1 MTITTTTLL
10 GGGMVSEILSGLVT
24 EALYDPT
31 SLRSIALQVPPG
43 FGSTTSEVTI
53 DAAPAAFTAPGETT
67 AVTPAA
73 YSTSEFELILAKYS
87 RAYQI
92 TDLVG
97 VSGSPINMQRIV
109 ANLIQGLE
117 LTLTE
122 QMAATFSSFTAQEG
136 NAATVLTVDDV
147 MDASFALNLAN
158 NSGPYACV
166 LSPKQMNEFKDDLR
180 GQQNLMAYNMPSQE
194 QLTGKGNG
202 WQGSWN
208 GIDLWQTSSVVTAAA
223 VVSGAMMSQNA
234 IAYQLGNVAQM
245 QGHIPA
251 ANMIVNTPELVVELD
266 RSALSGMSSA
276 VVHAYI
282 ATAIANDSRGV
293 EIVSL
298 G

>member
-24 EALYDPT
+24 EALYDAT

-73 YSTSEFELILAKYS
+73 YSTSEFELVLAKYS

-97 VSGSPINMQRIV
+97 VAGSPINMQRIV

-136 NAATVLTVDDV
+136 TAGTILSVDDV

-166 LSPKQMNEFKDDLR
+166 LSPKQMNEFKDGLR

-194 QLTGKGNG
+194 QLTGKGPG
-202 WQGSWN
+202 FQGSWN
-208 GIDLWQTSSVVTAAA
+208 GIELWQSDAVVTAAA

>member
-1 MTITTTTLL
+1 MTITTTSLL
-10 GGGMVSEILSGLVT
+10 AGGMVSEILSGLVT

-53 DAAPAAFTAPGETT
+53 DAAPAAFTAPGE
-67 AVTPAA
+67 AVAVPIAT
-73 YSTSEFELILAKYS
+73 YTTSEFELILAKFS

-97 VSGSPINMQRIV
+97 VAGSPINMQRIV
-109 ANLIQGLE
+109 MNLMQGLE
-117 LTLTE
+117 LTLTA
-122 QMAATFSSFTAQEG
+122 QMAATFSGFTAQTG
-136 NAATVLTVDDV
+136 NAANVLDVDDIF
-147 MDASFALNLAN
+147 DASFALNLVDN
-158 NSGPYACV
+158 PGPYACV

-180 GQQNLMAYNMPSQE
+180 TQVNLMSFNTPSQE
-194 QLTGKGNG
+194 QLTGKGPG
-202 WQGSWN
+202 YQGSWN
-208 GIDLWQTSSVVTAAA
+208 NIELWQTSSVVTAAA
-223 VVSGAMMSQNA
+223 VTSGAMMSQNA

-251 ANMIVNTPELVVELD
+251 ANLIVNTPEMVVELD

-276 VVHAYI
+276 VVHAYL
-282 ATAIANDSRGV
+282 ATAIANQSRGV

>member
-1 MTITTTTLL
+1 MTITTTSLL
-10 GGGMVSEILSGLVT
+10 AGGMVSEILSGLVT

-53 DAAPAAFTAPGETT
+53 DAAPAAFTAPGE
-67 AVTPAA
+67 AVAVGVAT
-73 YSTSEFELILAKYS
+73 YTTSEFELILAKYS

-97 VSGSPINMQRIV
+97 VAGSPINMQRIV
-109 ANLIQGLE
+109 MNLMQGLE
-117 LTLTE
+117 LTLTA
-122 QMAATFSSFTAQEG
+122 QMAATFASFTTQAG
-136 NAATVLTVDDV
+136 SAITALDVDDLF
-147 MDASFALNLAN
+147 DASFALNLVDN
-158 NSGPYACV
+158 QGPYACV
-166 LSPKQMNEFKDDLR
+166 LSPQQMNEFKNDLR
-180 GQQNLMAYNMPSQE
+180 TQVNLMAYNAPSQD
-194 QLTGKGNG
+194 QLTGKGPG
-202 WQGSWN
+202 FQGSWN
-208 GIDLWQTSSVVTAAA
+208 GIELWSTSSVVTAAA
-223 VVSGAMMSQNA
+223 VTSGAMMSQNA

-251 ANMIVNTPELVVELD
+251 ANLIVNTPEMVVELD

-276 VVHAYI
+276 VVHAYL
-282 ATAIANDSRGV
+282 ATAIANQSRGV